1 MPTGHELLSVILPAH
16 NEEENVPLI
25 AHRLADLLD
34 SNHIRHE
41 LIFINDGSTD
51 QTWEA
56 IRRTSEELPQVRGV
70 RFSRSFGKEAALYAG
85 LQAAKGDCC
94 VTMDCD
100 LQHPVE
106 KVPEMWRLWCEGYEV
121 IEGVKRERGT
131 ESKLHRSAAL
141 FFYRSISR
149 AAKMDLRR
157 SSDFKLLDRKA
168 ILVLLNMPERDTFYR
183 ALSAWI
189 GFRTA
194 QVEFD
199 VQPRAAGKSS
209 WSSWQLFCYALSNLA
224 AFTSAPLYLVIFLGI
239 LMLIAAVLTGGEAL
253 YRYFTG
259 EALEGFTTVIL
270 LQLFTGSLLMISLG
284 IIGYYLSK
292 IYNEVKHRPRYVI
305 AETLDSPASKE

>member
-1 MPTGHELLSVILPAH
+1 M
-16 NEEENVPLI
+16 
-25 AHRLADLLD
+25 
-34 SNHIRHE
+34 
-41 LIFINDGSTD
+41 
-51 QTWEA
+51 
-56 IRRTSEELPQVRGV
+56 
-70 RFSRSFGKEAALYAG
+70 
-85 LQAAKGDCC
+85 
-94 VTMDCD
+94 
-100 LQHPVE
+100 E
-106 KVPEMWRLWCEGYEV
+106 KIPEMWRLWCEGYEV

-168 ILVLLNMPERDTFYR
+168 VLVLLNMPERDTFYR

-253 YRYFTG
+253 YRYFAG